1 MSPPTPGSRDLTA
14 HPLPAPGERRE
25 VVLVR
30 HGETAWSQDRRHT
43 GRTDVPLL
51 DEGRAHVREALAPKL
66 RGWPFAL
73 TLCSPLGRARET
85 AALAGLEPDAAEPDL
100 LEWNYGDYEGV
111 TTADIRRDRPDWL
124 LWRDGCP
131 GGESPDDVAAR
142 CDRVIARVLEVI
154 GGDDAEDD
162 VALVAHGHVL
172 RVLAAR
178 WLGQPPA
185 FGAHLWL
192 ATGSLSVLGFERET
206 RVIRR
211 WNA

>member
-1 MSPPTPGSRDLTA
+1 MSRHTPGRNLTG
-14 HPLPAPGERRE
+14 HRLPAAGERRE

-30 HGETAWSQDRRHT
+30 HGETAWSRDRKHT
-43 GRTDVPLL
+43 GRTDIPLL
-51 DEGRAHVREALAPKL
+51 DEGRAQIREALAPKL
-66 RGWPFAL
+66 EGWPFAL

-85 AALAGLEPDAAEPDL
+85 AELAGLTPDAFDDDL
-100 LEWNYGDYEGV
+100 LEWDYGEYEGV
-111 TTADIRRDRPDWL
+111 TTADIRTLRPDWL

-131 GGESPDDVAAR
+131 GGEKPDDVAAR
-142 CDRVIARVLEVI
+142 CDRVIARVLEII
-154 GGDDAEDD
+154 GDPDCETD

-178 WLGQPPA
+178 WLEQPPA
-185 FGAHLWL
+185 FGSRLWL

-206 RVIRR
+206 RVVRR

>member
-1 MSPPTPGSRDLTA
+1 MSPPTPAERGDLTS
-14 HPLPAPGERRE
+14 HRLPAAGERRE

-30 HGETAWSQDRRHT
+30 HGETEWSRDRRHT
-43 GRTDVPLL
+43 GRTDIPLL

-66 RGWPFAL
+66 AGWPFAL

-85 AALAGLEPDAAEPDL
+85 AALAGLEPDAFDPDL
-100 LEWNYGDYEGV
+100 LEWDYGDYEGI
-111 TTADIRRDRPDWL
+111 TTADIRRDRPDWF
-124 LWRDGCP
+124 LWRDGAP

-142 CDRVIARVLEVI
+142 CDRVIARVVEAI
-154 GGDDAEDD
+154 GDGEDD
-162 VALVAHGHVL
+162 VAVVAHGHLL
-172 RVLAAR
+172 RVFAAR
-178 WLGQPPA
+178 WLEQPPA
-185 FGAHLWL
+185 FGCRLWL

>member
-1 MSPPTPGSRDLTA
+1 MSPPTPDRNLTS
-14 HPLPAPGERRE
+14 HRLPAAGERRE

-30 HGETAWSQDRRHT
+30 HGETEWSRDRRHT
-43 GRTDVPLL
+43 GRTDIRLL
-51 DEGRAHVREALAPKL
+51 DEGRQHVREALAPKL
-66 RGWPFAL
+66 AGWPFAL
-73 TLCSPLGRARET
+73 TLSSPLQRAQET
-85 AALAGLEPDAAEPDL
+85 AALAGLTPDALEPDL
-100 LEWNYGDYEGV
+100 LEWDYGDYEGV
-111 TTADIRRDRPDWL
+111 TTAEIRTLRPDWL

-131 GGESPDDVAAR
+131 GGEHPDDVAAR

-154 GGDDAEDD
+154 GRADCEED

-178 WLGQPPA
+178 WLEQPPA
-185 FGAHLWL
+185 FGARLWL